1 VLKIQTQYFLGCALF
16 YRGQTRFYLGAA
28 RDFHGNHSE
37 LPHSS
42 KEGMSDML
50 LTGNQLKAARAL
62 ADLTQAQLAKA
73 AVVDVTTISAMESR
87 KAATLRSGLDTIRAI
102 MTALEAAGVELLA
115 QGPGVRLKGGN

>member
-1 VLKIQTQYFLGCALF
+1 M
-16 YRGQTRFYLGAA
+16 
-28 RDFHGNHSE
+28 
-37 LPHSS
+37 P
-42 KEGMSDML
+42 DML

-73 AVVDVTTISAMESR
+73 AVVDVTTISSMESR

>member
-1 VLKIQTQYFLGCALF
+1 LVARCFIVAKPDFISARPVIFVVTTLAYRIALKREY
-16 YRGQTRFYLGAA
+16 
-28 RDFHGNHSE
+28 
-37 LPHSS
+37 
-42 KEGMSDML
+42 ML

-115 QGPGVRLKGGN
+115 QGPGVRLKG